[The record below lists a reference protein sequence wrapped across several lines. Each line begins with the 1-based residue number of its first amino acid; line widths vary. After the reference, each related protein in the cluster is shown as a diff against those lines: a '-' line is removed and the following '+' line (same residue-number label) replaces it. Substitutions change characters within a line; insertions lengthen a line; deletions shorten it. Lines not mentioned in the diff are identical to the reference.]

1 MNSKAP
7 VTHDIVIKRIIDA
20 PVEMVWKMWTEPEHV
35 MAWWGPQYYTSPTC
49 RIDLR
54 VGGKYVFCM
63 RAPADQGGQDSY
75 TAGVHQRIVPHEL
88 LEFTQQ
94 LSDVNGNPL
103 AEADLPPGFPTTQMH
118 TITFTPRRDM
128 TELTIVEHA
137 WPMSHMIVFSF
148 AGMHQ
153 SLDKLSDILDAVR

>member
-1 MNSKAP
+1 MSSSQP

-20 PVEMVWKMWTEPEHV
+20 PVEMVWQMWTEPEHV
-35 MAWWGPQYYTSPTC
+35 MAWWGPQYYTSSTC

-54 VGGKYVFCM
+54 VGGSYVFHM

-75 TAGVHQRIVPHEL
+75 TAGVYHRIVAHEL
-88 LEFTQQ
+88 LEFTQH
-94 LSDVNGNPL
+94 LADADGNPL
-103 AEADLPPGFPTTQMH
+103 AEADLPAGFPTSQLH

-137 WPMSHMIVFSF
+137 WPIGHMMVFSF

-153 SLDKLSDILDAVR
+153 SLDKLSDVLDPIR